1 MVSFDQQQVASGNGA
16 VGGTGGSPG
25 RPHWAWVGA
34 HGGAGVTTLSEV
46 VPGGADFGRDFP
58 GQAGASDLPAVVV
71 CRSNAH
77 GLAAARKA
85 AAKAASFNADVL
97 GLVVVAD
104 MPERRRPKP
113 LAEALYLTRGAYR
126 ELWEMPWVPA
136 WRFGEPPAPAN
147 SPRQAGQ
154 LLVDLWTTLDL
165 PLPGG
170 KSQKRQGGSKE
181 K

>member
-1 MVSFDQQQVASGNGA
+1 VVSFDQQELVAAMALWPTLGESLG
-16 VGGTGGSPG
+16 VSC
-25 RPHWAWVGA
+25 WAWVGA
-34 HGGAGVTTLSEV
+34 HGGAGVTTLSGV

-58 GQAGASDLPAVVV
+58 AQAGASDLPVVVV

-77 GLAAARKA
+77 GLAAARIA
-85 AAKAASFNADVL
+85 AAKAASLNADVL

-113 LAEALYLTRGAYR
+113 LAEALYLTQGAYQ
-126 ELWEMPWVPA
+126 ELWEIPWVPA
-136 WRFGEPPAPAN
+136 WRFGEDPASAN
-147 SPRQAGQ
+147 SPSQARQ
-154 LLVDLWTTLDL
+154 LLVGLCAALDL

-170 KSQKRQGGSKE
+170 KCQKRQGGSAE